1 MVDCQQSTI
10 ALGTTPSGCT
20 QRAPTNPE
28 FQSTH
33 PVGGVQILR
42 FSERK
47 VFRYHILTEQAVI
60 DQPEHCSEGLNWHRK
75 LLDWRLGS
83 PSLAPS

>member
-33 PVGGVQILR
+33 PVGVGQTLR
-42 FSERK
+42 ISERR
-47 VFRYHILTEQAVI
+47 VFRYHILTEQAVT
-60 DQPEHCSEGLNWHRK
+60 D
-75 LLDWRLGS
+75 
-83 PSLAPS
+83 